1 MSLASAIP
9 MLTMAFNAETLA
21 TIKSGAADGIKTI
34 ALALKTNEL
43 RKSAVASGA
52 DTIATQANTFATD
65 TSTLALL
72 KYIAVKLLS
81 NKILLAGIVILGAT
95 AYALYQ
101 VAKAYDAD
109 ANAAKGTAD
118 TVEKLTD
125 RYNELTTEAEKF
137 KSAVS
142 DYK

>member
-1 MSLASAIP
+1 
-9 MLTMAFNAETLA
+9 MLSFNHSS
-21 TIKSGAADGIKTI
+21 ISYI
-34 ALALKTNEL
+34 
-43 RKSAVASGA
+43 
-52 DTIATQANTFATD
+52 
-65 TSTLALL
+65 LL
-72 KYIAVKLLS
+72 IRFSFLYIAVKLLS
-81 NKILLAGIVILGAT
+81 NKLLLAGIVILGAT

-142 DYK
+142 DYKEAENGLDKLDK